1 MSKRITVHTYG
12 VHSTLLS
19 EFEYLNTFL
28 NTFLNTLNT
37 FLITIIDNVHFY
49 DKIMYNNITEH
60 KKEDNYHEHLTQ
72 YT

>member
-1 MSKRITVHTYG
+1 MSKRITVHTYD

-19 EFEYLNTFL
+19 EFEYLNT
-28 NTFLNTLNT
+28 LNTL
-37 FLITIIDNVHFY
+37 LITIIDNVHFY
-49 DKIMYNNITEH
+49 DKIMYYNITEH